1 MEIRPRRGHEREQSM
16 PKYSVRK
23 PFTVLVSVILVIV
36 LGFVSLSGMQTDLLP
51 EMNLP
56 YLLVVTTYPGASPE
70 QVEADVTKP
79 LEDSLSTLNGVKNVT
94 SQSSENYSVVILEYQ
109 EDTNMDS
116 ALVKASTAVNQI
128 EGSLPELAATPM
140 LIEMSPDMMASQYVA
155 VDCQDMDVYEL
166 SALVE
171 NTVLPRLERLD
182 GVASV
187 STIGLVERT
196 VEVRLDEGKIDAL
209 NDRLLSLV
217 SDRLAK
223 ARGQLDVGEA
233 QIRDGLRALDQAEQQ
248 LKDGTQQLADQKAGL
263 TSQLRSAI
271 DRLNREIPQLER
283 EITDLRSQLERAQRQ
298 LEALHLSETVEISLP
313 LDDELL
319 RSAREILSRYDPQYR
334 ASAMPQTL
342 KEAERDAAKT
352 AAMLASIGRAEEAI
366 DQAAGELTGGR
377 SVSAALAETEGQI
390 LSLTLAIQGKDQ
402 ELVTLNQQLET
413 AAPEEQEAIRARIQ
427 TLETERAELLTQ
439 RNALDTQRKRLS
451 AWQEELA
458 TLSAAKAAL
467 NNAALLVKARE
478 DAEGSLNDGTAELR
492 ASLEASIAQLNEQI
506 DRAERMLASLR
517 AQLAELQSVLRQ
529 LEEDP
534 LDQGLAD
541 MAVQLLLSGSEAQL
555 GLGQLRIEIGRT
567 QLQAGETQ
575 LAAARQEYEAAR
587 EEALKSA
594 NLDQLLNLTT
604 LSQLL
609 MAQNFSMPAG
619 YIESGSDRYL
629 LKVGDAFGS
638 IDELRDM
645 LLCSVDGIGDVR
657 MGDIATVELTDNADD
672 SYAKVG
678 GNRAVLLAVYKSS
691 TASTSAVTRASS
703 AAMEELEGEIDGLH
717 LTAIMDQGDYIQLI
731 VDSVM
736 SNLIWGA
743 ILAILVL
750 AVFLKD
756 IRPTAVVAISMP
768 LSVLFAI
775 VLMYFSGITLNI
787 LSLSGLALG
796 IGMLVDNSVVVIE
809 NIYRLRNRGVPAPR
823 AAVQGAKQ
831 VAGPILSS
839 TLTTVCVFLPMLFAS
854 GMVRTLLA
862 DMAWTIT
869 FSLMASLVVALTV
882 VPCSGATLLRR
893 QKEIRQPL
901 FDLFLARYEIL
912 LRRCLRHKAWAL
924 IVAVALLG
932 LSVWRIVTMG
942 VVLFPEM
949 NSNQLSVNV
958 TVSDDTP
965 KADAFAAADAVMEA
979 ITAVDGVES
988 VGAMSGGAGSMM
1000 TMVGGTAAE
1009 TDNTSFT
1016 FYVLLTDKGAQRV
1029 PEIQTEIQ
1037 DATAALPCEVQV
1049 MGSGMMDI
1057 DTLYGSG
1064 VKVVLYGSDLEA
1076 LRQAGQ
1082 QVSELMAGI
1091 PGIENIS
1098 DGQEGGDP
1106 SQRIVVDKDAAMRLG
1121 LTVAQVYQQI
1131 AASLTTEA
1139 TATTLQVSGSSY
1151 PVILV
1156 DGSGV
1161 PELENLLDMAFETS
1175 TMDETGG
1182 TVKETH
1188 LLREFASLQES
1199 ESYLTIARE
1208 NGSRYLT
1215 VSSETAD
1222 GYNTT
1227 LLSRELE
1234 PKLAALD
1241 LPAGCTAEL
1250 SGESSSVQDMVVQ
1263 MSKMMA
1269 LALLLVYFVMVA
1281 QFQSLLSPFIV
1292 LFTIPL
1298 AFTGGML
1305 GLMLLGEQLSLVSLM
1320 GFLIL
1325 MGVVVNNGIVFV
1337 DYANQLRIGGL
1348 GRTDAL
1354 VATGKTRMRPILM
1367 TTLTTVLAMTT
1378 MLFGTDMASSMGRG
1392 MAIVIIGGLSYATLM
1407 TLFIVPVMYDLFY
1420 RRPPVNI
1427 DVGDDSL
1434 DDLPD
1439 DAAEFAAEFAAR
1451 GTASQPEDDAPRRGP
1466 FRRKGQGKEARK

>member
-1 MEIRPRRGHEREQSM
+1 M

-23 PFTVLVSVILVIV
+23 PFTILVSVILVIV

-94 SQSSENYSVVILEYQ
+94 SQSSENYSLVILEYQ
-109 EDTNMDS
+109 DDTNMDS

-140 LIEMSPDMMASQYVA
+140 LIEMSPDMMATQYVA
-155 VDCQDMDVYEL
+155 VDSQGMDVYEL

-171 NTVLPRLERLD
+171 DTILPRLERLD

-196 VEVRLDEGKIDAL
+196 VEVTLDEEKIDAL
-209 NDRLLSLV
+209 NDRLLALV
-217 SDRLAK
+217 SDRLAE
-223 ARGQLDVGEA
+223 ARGQLDAGEA
-233 QIRDGLRALDQAEQQ
+233 QIRDGLRALDEAE
-248 LKDGTQQLADQKAGL
+248 KQLADGQTQLDTQKENL
-263 TSQLRSAI
+263 TEQLRSAI
-271 DRLNREIPQLER
+271 DRLNAEIPVLER
-283 EITDLRSQLERAQRQ
+283 EVADLRAQLARAEEQ
-298 LEALHLSETVEISLP
+298 LANLKPSEVGSVSLP
-313 LDDELL
+313 LDDALL
-319 RSAREILSRYDPQYR
+319 RSTREILSRYDPQYR
-334 ASAMPQTL
+334 SSAMPRDL
-342 KEAERDAAKT
+342 KEAESDT
-352 AAMLASIGRAEEAI
+352 ARQEAMLASIGRAEEAI
-366 DQAAGELTGGR
+366 RKAAETDAQGKTLE
-377 SVSAALAETEGQI
+377 AALAEVTARAAVLDGQI
-390 LSLTLAIQGKDQ
+390 RAKEAEIADL
-402 ELVTLNQQLET
+402 EQQLAQ
-413 AAPEEQEAIRARIQ
+413 AAPEEQEAIRAEITAAKAELSALQ
-427 TLETERAELLTQ
+427 TERDDL
-439 RNALDTQRKRLS
+439 RKRQDRLS
-451 AWQEELA
+451 AWTEDLA
-458 TLSAAKAAL
+458 TLSAARGAL
-467 NNAALLVKARE
+467 NNAALLVKTRE
-478 DAEGSLNDGTAELR
+478 DTEKALNDATKDLR
-492 ASLEASIAQLNEQI
+492 AQLNETIEALNAQI
-506 DRAERMLASLR
+506 EKGERMLTSLR
-517 AQLAELQSVLRQ
+517 TQLAELQTVLRQ

-534 LDQGLAD
+534 VDRGLAD
-541 MAVQLLLSGSEAQL
+541 TAVQLLLSGTEAQI
-555 GLGQLRIEIGRT
+555 GLGQLRIENGRT

-575 LAAARQEYEAAR
+575 LAAARQEYESAR

-594 NLDQLLNLTT
+594 NLDQLLNITT
-604 LSQLL
+604 LSQML

-619 YIESGSDRYL
+619 YIQSGSERYL
-629 LKVGDAFGS
+629 LKVGDAFDS

-657 MGDIATVELTDNADD
+657 IGDIATVELTDNADD

-678 GNRAVLLAVYKSS
+678 ENRAVLLAIYKSS
-691 TASTSAVTRASS
+691 TASTSSVSKASA
-703 AAMEELEGEIDGLH
+703 AAMEELQEEYSGLH
-717 LTAIMDQGDYIQLI
+717 LTAIMDQGDYIQII

-743 ILAILVL
+743 VLAILVL
-750 AVFLKD
+750 AIFLKD
-756 IRPTAVVAISMP
+756 VRPTAVVAISMP

-823 AAVQGAKQ
+823 AAVQGARQ
-831 VAGPILSS
+831 VAAPILSS

-882 VPCSGATLLRR
+882 VPCAGATVLRR
-893 QKEIRQPL
+893 QKKIRHPL
-901 FDLFLARYEIL
+901 FDRFLNGYERL
-912 LRRCLRHKAWAL
+912 LRKCLRHKAWAL
-924 IVAVALLG
+924 LVAVALLG
-932 LSVWRIVTMG
+932 LSVWRVVTMG

-949 NSNQLSVNV
+949 DSNQLSINV
-958 TVSDDTP
+958 TVPEDTE
-965 KADAFAAADAVMEA
+965 KADAFAAADAVMDA
-979 ITAVDGVES
+979 VTAVDGVES

-1000 TMVGGTAAE
+1000 TMMGGTAAE

-1016 FYVLLTDKGAQRV
+1016 FYVLLTEDGARRVRTIQR
-1029 PEIQTEIQ
+1029 EIQ
-1037 DATAALPCEVQV
+1037 DATADLPCEVEVQ
-1049 MGSGMMDI
+1049 GSNMMDVSA
-1057 DTLYGSG
+1057 LYGSG
-1064 VKVVLYGSDLEA
+1064 AEVVLYGSDLDA
-1076 LRQAGQ
+1076 LREAGKR
-1082 QVSELMAGI
+1082 VVELMESI
-1091 PGIENIS
+1091 PGIENVS
-1098 DGQEGGDP
+1098 DGQEGGDAAK
-1106 SQRIVVDKDAAMRLG
+1106 RIVVDKDAAMRLG

-1131 AASLTTEA
+1131 AASLTTET
-1139 TATTLQVSGSSY
+1139 TATTLQAGGGSYSV
-1151 PVILV
+1151 VIR
-1156 DGSGV
+1156 DESGV
-1161 PELENLLDMAFETS
+1161 PELGDILDMEFETT
-1175 TMDETGG
+1175 TMDESGG
-1182 TVKETH
+1182 SVTETH
-1188 LLREFASLQES
+1188 LLRDFATLQES

-1215 VSSETAD
+1215 VSSETAE

-1227 LLSRELE
+1227 LLTRELQ
-1234 PKLAALD
+1234 PKLEALD
-1241 LPAGCTAEL
+1241 LPAGCTAEIA
-1250 SGESSSVQDMVVQ
+1250 GESSSVRDMVVQ

-1269 LALLLVYFVMVA
+1269 LALLFVYFVMVA

-1305 GLMLLGEQLSLVSLM
+1305 GLMLVGEQLSLISLM

-1337 DYANQLRIGGL
+1337 DYANQLRVGGL
-1348 GRTDAL
+1348 DRTDAL
-1354 VATGKTRMRPILM
+1354 VATGRTRMRPILM

-1378 MLFGTDMASSMGRG
+1378 MVFGTDMASSMGRG

-1420 RRPPVNI
+1420 RKPPVNI

-1451 GTASQPEDDAPRRGP
+1451 GGDRGPQAQEAPRRG
-1466 FRRKGQGKEARK
+1466 FLRRKDRKETEK

>member
-1 MEIRPRRGHEREQSM
+1 M

-23 PFTVLVSVILVIV
+23 PFTILVSVILVIV

-94 SQSSENYSVVILEYQ
+94 SQSSENYSLVILEYQ
-109 EDTNMDS
+109 DDTNMDS

-140 LIEMSPDMMASQYVA
+140 LIEMSPDMMATQYVA
-155 VDCQDMDVYEL
+155 VDSQGMDVYEL

-171 NTVLPRLERLD
+171 DTILPRLERLD

-196 VEVRLDEGKIDAL
+196 VEVTLDEGKIDAL
-209 NDRLLSLV
+209 NDRLLALV
-217 SDRLAK
+217 SDRLAE
-223 ARGQLDVGEA
+223 ARGQLDAGEA
-233 QIRDGLRALDQAEQQ
+233 QIKDGLRALDEAE
-248 LKDGTQQLADQKAGL
+248 KQLADGQTQLDTQKENL
-263 TSQLRSAI
+263 TQQLRSAI
-271 DRLNREIPQLER
+271 DRLNAEIPALER
-283 EITDLRSQLERAQRQ
+283 EVADLKAQLTRAEEQ
-298 LEALHLSETVEISLP
+298 LANLKPSEVGSVSLP
-313 LDDELL
+313 LDDALL
-319 RSAREILSRYDPQYR
+319 RSTREILSRYDPQYR
-334 ASAMPQTL
+334 SSAMPQNL
-342 KEAERDAAKT
+342 KEAEGDTAKRE
-352 AAMLASIGRAEEAI
+352 AMLASIGRAEEAI
-366 DQAAGELTGGR
+366 RKAAETDAEGKTLE
-377 SVSAALAETEGQI
+377 AALAEVTARVTALDGQI
-390 LSLTLAIQGKDQ
+390 RAKEAEIAVLEQRLAD
-402 ELVTLNQQLET
+402 
-413 AAPEEQEAIRARIQ
+413 AAPEERETLRAEITAAKAELAALQ
-427 TLETERAELLTQ
+427 TERDGL
-439 RNALDTQRKRLS
+439 RKRQDRLS
-451 AWQEELA
+451 AWAEDLA
-458 TLSAAKAAL
+458 TLSAARGAL
-467 NNAALLVKARE
+467 NNAALLVKTRE
-478 DAEGSLNDGTAELR
+478 DTEKVLNDATKDLRQSLNET
-492 ASLEASIAQLNEQI
+492 IAQLNAQI
-506 DRAERMLASLR
+506 EKGEKMLSALR
-517 AQLAELQSVLRQ
+517 SQLAELQTVLRQ
-529 LEEDP
+529 LEENPVDR
-534 LDQGLAD
+534 GLAD
-541 MAVQLLLSGSEAQL
+541 TAVQLLLSGTEAQM
-555 GLGQLRIEIGRT
+555 GLGQLRVEMGRT

-575 LAAARQEYEAAR
+575 LAAARQEYESAR

-594 NLDQLLNLTT
+594 NLDQLLNITT
-604 LSQLL
+604 LSQML

-619 YIESGSDRYL
+619 YIQSGSERYL

-638 IDELRDM
+638 VDELRDM

-657 MGDIATVELTDNADD
+657 VGDIATVELTDNADD

-678 GNRAVLLAVYKSS
+678 ENRAVLLAIYKSS
-691 TASTSAVTRASS
+691 TASTSSVSKASA
-703 AAMEELEGEIDGLH
+703 AAMEELQGEIDGLH
-717 LTAIMDQGDYIQLI
+717 LTAIMDQGDYIQII

-743 ILAILVL
+743 VLAILVL
-750 AVFLKD
+750 AIFLKD
-756 IRPTAVVAISMP
+756 VRPTAVVAISMP

-823 AAVQGAKQ
+823 AAVQGARQ
-831 VAGPILSS
+831 VAAPILSS

-869 FSLMASLVVALTV
+869 FSLMASLVV
-882 VPCSGATLLRR
+882 
-893 QKEIRQPL
+893 IRHPL
-901 FDLFLARYEIL
+901 FDRFLSGYERL
-912 LRRCLRHKAWAL
+912 LRKCLKRKAWAL
-924 IVAVALLG
+924 LVAVALLG
-932 LSVWRIVTMG
+932 LSVWRVVTMG

-949 NSNQLSVNV
+949 DSNQLSINV
-958 TVSDDTP
+958 TVSEDTE
-965 KADAFAAADAVMEA
+965 KADAFTAADAVMDA
-979 ITAVDGVES
+979 VTAVDGVES

-1000 TMVGGTAAE
+1000 TMMGGTAAE

-1016 FYVLLTDKGAQRV
+1016 FYVLLTEDGARRVRTIQR
-1029 PEIQTEIQ
+1029 EIQ
-1037 DATAALPCEVQV
+1037 DATADLPCEVEVQ
-1049 MGSGMMDI
+1049 GSNMMDVSA
-1057 DTLYGSG
+1057 LYGSG
-1064 VKVVLYGSDLEA
+1064 AEVVLYGSDLDA
-1076 LRQAGQ
+1076 LREAGKR
-1082 QVSELMAGI
+1082 VVELMESI
-1091 PGIENIS
+1091 PGIENVS
-1098 DGQEGGDP
+1098 DGQEGGDAAK
-1106 SQRIVVDKDAAMRLG
+1106 RIVVDKDAAMRLG

-1131 AASLTTEA
+1131 AASLTTET
-1139 TATTLQVSGSSY
+1139 TATTLQAGGGSYSV
-1151 PVILV
+1151 VIR
-1156 DGSGV
+1156 DESGV
-1161 PELENLLDMAFETS
+1161 PELGDILDMEFETT
-1175 TMDETGG
+1175 TMDESGG
-1182 TVKETH
+1182 SVTETH
-1188 LLREFASLQES
+1188 LLRDFATLQES

-1215 VSSETAD
+1215 VSSETAE

-1227 LLSRELE
+1227 LLTRELQ
-1234 PKLAALD
+1234 PKLEALD
-1241 LPAGCTAEL
+1241 LPAGCTAEIA
-1250 SGESSSVQDMVVQ
+1250 GESSSVRDMVVQ

-1269 LALLLVYFVMVA
+1269 LALLFVYFVMVA

-1305 GLMLLGEQLSLVSLM
+1305 GLMLAGEQLSLISLM

-1337 DYANQLRIGGL
+1337 DYANQLRVGGL
-1348 GRTDAL
+1348 DRTDAL
-1354 VATGKTRMRPILM
+1354 VATGRTRMRPILM

-1378 MLFGTDMASSMGRG
+1378 MVFGTDMASSMGRG

-1420 RRPPVNI
+1420 RKPPVNI

-1451 GTASQPEDDAPRRGP
+1451 GGDRGPQAQEAPRRG
-1466 FRRKGQGKEARK
+1466 FLRRKDRKETEK

>member
-1 MEIRPRRGHEREQSM
+1 M

-23 PFTVLVSVILVIV
+23 PFTILVSVLLVIV

-94 SQSSENYSVVILEYQ
+94 SQSSENYSLVILEYQ
-109 EDTNMDS
+109 DGTNMDS

-140 LIEMSPDMMASQYVA
+140 LIEMSPDMMATQYVA
-155 VDCQDMDVYEL
+155 VDCQDRDIYAL
-166 SALVE
+166 SSLVKD
-171 NTVLPRLERLD
+171 TVLPRLERLD

-187 STIGLVERT
+187 STIGLVEQT
-196 VEVRLDEGKIDAL
+196 VQVTLDEEKIDAL
-209 NDRLLSLV
+209 NDKLLGLV
-217 SDRLAK
+217 SDRLAE
-223 ARGQLDVGEA
+223 ARQQLDEGET
-233 QIRDGLRALDQAEQQ
+233 QIRDGLRALDEAERQLSEGQAQ
-248 LKDGTQQLADQKAGL
+248 LDLQKENL
-263 TSQLRSAI
+263 TRELRSAI
-271 DRLNREIPQLER
+271 DRLNAEIPVLER
-283 EITDLRSQLERAQRQ
+283 EVAGLKTQVRQMERQ
-298 LEALHLSETVEISLP
+298 LEELELGAVGEISLP
-313 LDDELL
+313 LDETLL
-319 RSAREILSRYDPQYR
+319 RSAREILSRYDPEYR
-334 ASAMPQTL
+334 SSAMPQSL
-342 KEAERDAAKT
+342 KEAESDPGKQ
-352 AAMLASIGRAEEAI
+352 AAMISSIDRAEEAI
-366 DQAAGELTGGR
+366 RKAAEADAEGKRIET
-377 SVSAALAETEGQI
+377 ALAETEARI
-390 LSLTLAIQGKDQ
+390 LSLTLEIQGKDR
-402 ELVTLNQQLET
+402 ELEALEKERAD
-413 AAPEEQEAIRARIQ
+413 AAPEEQAAIRAKME
-427 TLETERAELLTQ
+427 TLQAERDALKAEQETLK
-439 RNALDTQRKRLS
+439 KRRDRLA
-451 AWQEELA
+451 AWQGELA
-458 TLSAAKAAL
+458 SLSAARAAL
-467 NNAALLVKARE
+467 NNAALLAKVRQDTENSANR
-478 DAEGSLNDGTAELR
+478 GTAELR
-492 ASLEASIAQLNEQI
+492 ASLNEGIARLNAQI
-506 DRAERMLASLR
+506 QRGERMLASLR
-517 AQLAELQSVLRQ
+517 SQLTELQTVLRQ
-529 LEEDP
+529 LEENPVDSS
-534 LDQGLAD
+534 LAD
-541 MAVQLLLSGSEAQL
+541 MGVQLLLSGSEAQI
-555 GLGQLRIEIGRT
+555 GLGQLRVENGRA
-567 QLQAGETQ
+567 QLQAGEAQ
-575 LAAARQEYEAAR
+575 LAAARQEYESAR

-594 NLDQLLNLTT
+594 NLDQLLNLNT

-619 YIESGSDRYL
+619 YIESGSERYL

-645 LLCSVDGIGDVR
+645 LLCDVDGIGDVR
-657 MGDIATVELTDNADD
+657 VGDIASVELTDNADD

-678 GNRAVLLAVYKSS
+678 ENRAVLLAIYKSS
-691 TASTSAVTRASS
+691 TASTSRVSRASA
-703 AAMEELEGEIDGLH
+703 AAMEELAEENPGLH

-743 ILAILVL
+743 LLAILVL

-756 IRPTAVVAISMP
+756 VRPTAVVAVSMP

-775 VLMYFSGITLNI
+775 VLMYFFGITLNI

-823 AAVQGAKQ
+823 AAVQGARQ
-831 VAGPILSS
+831 VAAPILSS
-839 TLTTVCVFLPMLFAS
+839 TLTTVCVFLPMVFAS

-882 VPCSGATLLRR
+882 VPCAGATVLRR
-893 QKEIRQPL
+893 QKEIRHPL
-901 FDLFLARYEIL
+901 VDRFLNGYEKL

-924 IVAVALLG
+924 ILAVALLG

-942 VVLFPEM
+942 VVLFPDM
-949 NSNQLSVNV
+949 DSNQLSINV
-958 TVSDDTP
+958 TVPEDTE
-965 KADAFAAADAVMEA
+965 KADAFAAADAVMDA
-979 ITAVDGVES
+979 VTAVDGVES
-988 VGAMSGGAGSMM
+988 VGAMSGGADSMM
-1000 TMVGGTAAE
+1000 TMMGGTAAE
-1009 TDNTSFT
+1009 TDNTRFT
-1016 FYVLLTDKGAQRV
+1016 FYVLLTDEGARRV
-1029 PEIQTEIQ
+1029 RAIQEEIQAE
-1037 DATAALPCEVQV
+1037 TADLPCQVEVL
-1049 MGSGMMDI
+1049 GANMMDVSA
-1057 DTLYGSG
+1057 LYGSG
-1064 VKVVLYGSDLEA
+1064 AEVVLYGNDLDA
-1076 LRQAGQ
+1076 LREAGK
-1082 QVSELMAGI
+1082 QVMDLMESI
-1091 PGIENIS
+1091 PGIENVS
-1098 DGQEGGDP
+1098 DGQESGD
-1106 SQRIVVDKDAAMRLG
+1106 SSMRIVVEKDAAMRLG

-1131 AASLTTEA
+1131 AASLTTET
-1139 TATTLQVSGSSY
+1139 TATTLQAAGGSFSV
-1151 PVILV
+1151 VIR
-1156 DGSGV
+1156 DESGV
-1161 PELENLLDMAFETS
+1161 PELENILDMEFET
-1175 TMDETGG
+1175 TRTDESGG
-1182 TVKETH
+1182 SVTETH
-1188 LLREFASLQES
+1188 LLRDFATLQES

-1215 VSSETAD
+1215 IRSETAE

-1227 LLSRELE
+1227 LISRGLQPRLE
-1234 PKLAALD
+1234 ALD
-1241 LPAGCTAEL
+1241 LPAGCTAEIA
-1250 SGESSSVQDMVVQ
+1250 GESSSVRDMVVQ

-1305 GLMLLGEQLSLVSLM
+1305 GLMLAGEQLSLISLM

-1354 VATGKTRMRPILM
+1354 VATGRTRMRPILM

-1378 MLFGTDMASSMGRG
+1378 MVFGTDMASSMGRG

-1420 RRPPVNI
+1420 RKPPVNI

-1451 GTASQPEDDAPRRGP
+1451 GREEETGETPRRSL
-1466 FRRKGQGKEARK
+1466 FRRRKDREEAKK

>member
-1 MEIRPRRGHEREQSM
+1 M

-23 PFTVLVSVILVIV
+23 PFTILVSVLLVIV

-94 SQSSENYSVVILEYQ
+94 SQSSENYSLVILEYQ
-109 EDTNMDS
+109 DGTNMDS

-140 LIEMSPDMMASQYVA
+140 LIEMSPDMMATQYVA
-155 VDCQDMDVYEL
+155 VDCQDRDIYEL
-166 SALVE
+166 SSLVE
-171 NTVLPRLERLD
+171 GTVLPRLERLD

-196 VEVRLDEGKIDAL
+196 VQVTLDEEKIDAL
-209 NDRLLSLV
+209 NDKLLGLV
-217 SDRLAK
+217 SDRLAE
-223 ARGQLDVGEA
+223 ARQQLDEGET
-233 QIRDGLRALDQAEQQ
+233 QIRDGLRALDEAERQLSEGQAQ
-248 LKDGTQQLADQKAGL
+248 LDLQKENL
-263 TSQLRSAI
+263 TRELRSAI
-271 DRLNREIPQLER
+271 DRLNAEIPVLER
-283 EITDLRSQLERAQRQ
+283 EVAGLKTQVRQMERQ
-298 LEALHLSETVEISLP
+298 LEELELGAVGEISLP
-313 LDDELL
+313 LDETLL
-319 RSAREILSRYDPQYR
+319 RSAREILSRYDPEYR
-334 ASAMPQTL
+334 SSAMPQSL
-342 KEAERDAAKT
+342 KEAESDPGKQ
-352 AAMLASIGRAEEAI
+352 AAMISSIDRAEEAI
-366 DQAAGELTGGR
+366 RKAAEADAEGKRMET
-377 SVSAALAETEGQI
+377 ALAETEARI
-390 LSLTLAIQGKDQ
+390 LSLTLEIQGKDR
-402 ELVTLNQQLET
+402 ELEALEKERAD
-413 AAPEEQEAIRARIQ
+413 AAPEEQAAIRAKME
-427 TLETERAELLTQ
+427 TLQAERDALKAEQETLK
-439 RNALDTQRKRLS
+439 KRRDRLA
-451 AWQEELA
+451 AWQGELA
-458 TLSAAKAAL
+458 TLSAARAAL
-467 NNAALLVKARE
+467 NNAALLAKVRQDTENSANR
-478 DAEGSLNDGTAELR
+478 GTAELR
-492 ASLEASIAQLNEQI
+492 ASLNEGIARLNAQI
-506 DRAERMLASLR
+506 QRGERMLASLR
-517 AQLAELQSVLRQ
+517 SQLTELQTVLRQ
-529 LEEDP
+529 LEENPVDSS
-534 LDQGLAD
+534 LAD
-541 MAVQLLLSGSEAQL
+541 MGVQLLLSGSEAQI
-555 GLGQLRIEIGRT
+555 GLGQLRVENGRA
-567 QLQAGETQ
+567 QLQAGEAQ
-575 LAAARQEYEAAR
+575 LAAARQEYESAR

-594 NLDQLLNLTT
+594 NLDQLLNLNT

-619 YIESGSDRYL
+619 YIESGSERYL

-645 LLCSVDGIGDVR
+645 LLCDVDGIGDVR
-657 MGDIATVELTDNADD
+657 VGDIASVELTDNADD

-678 GNRAVLLAVYKSS
+678 ENRAVLLAIYKSS
-691 TASTSAVTRASS
+691 TASTSQVSKASA
-703 AAMEELEGEIDGLH
+703 AAMEELAEENPGLH

-743 ILAILVL
+743 LLAILVL

-756 IRPTAVVAISMP
+756 VRPTAVVAVSMP

-823 AAVQGAKQ
+823 AAVQGARQ
-831 VAGPILSS
+831 VAAPILSS
-839 TLTTVCVFLPMLFAS
+839 TLTTVCVFLPMVFAS

-882 VPCSGATLLRR
+882 VPCAGATVLRR
-893 QKEIRQPL
+893 QKEIRHPL
-901 FDLFLARYEIL
+901 VDRFLNGYEKL

-924 IVAVALLG
+924 ILAVALLG

-942 VVLFPEM
+942 VVLFPDM
-949 NSNQLSVNV
+949 DSNQLSINV
-958 TVSDDTP
+958 TVPEDTE
-965 KADAFAAADAVMEA
+965 KADAFAAADAVMDA
-979 ITAVDGVES
+979 VTAVDGVES

-1000 TMVGGTAAE
+1000 TMMGGSAAE

-1016 FYVLLTDKGAQRV
+1016 FYVLLTEDGARRV
-1029 PEIQTEIQ
+1029 RAIQQEIR
-1037 DATAALPCEVQV
+1037 DDTADLPCQVEVL
-1049 MGSGMMDI
+1049 GANMMDVSA
-1057 DTLYGSG
+1057 LYGSG
-1064 VKVVLYGSDLEA
+1064 AEVVLYGNDLDA
-1076 LRQAGQ
+1076 LREAGK
-1082 QVSELMAGI
+1082 QVMELMESI
-1091 PGIENIS
+1091 PGIENVS
-1098 DGQEGGDP
+1098 DGQEGGD
-1106 SQRIVVDKDAAMRLG
+1106 SSMRIVVEKDAAMRLG

-1131 AASLTTEA
+1131 AASLTTET
-1139 TATTLQVSGSSY
+1139 TATTLQVAGGSCSVVIRDESGE
-1151 PVILV
+1151 
-1156 DGSGV
+1156 
-1161 PELENLLDMAFETS
+1161 PELGDILDMEFETTS
-1175 TMDETGG
+1175 MDETGNSV
-1182 TVKETH
+1182 TETH

-1215 VSSETAD
+1215 VSSETAE

-1227 LLSRELE
+1227 LISRELQ
-1234 PKLAALD
+1234 PKLEALD

-1250 SGESSSVQDMVVQ
+1250 TGESSSVRDMVVQ

-1305 GLMLLGEQLSLVSLM
+1305 GLMLAGEQLSLISLM

-1354 VATGKTRMRPILM
+1354 VATGRTRMRPILM

-1378 MLFGTDMASSMGRG
+1378 MVFGTDMASSMGRG

-1420 RRPPVNI
+1420 RKPPVNI
-1427 DVGDDSL
+1427 DVGDDRL

-1451 GTASQPEDDAPRRGP
+1451 GREEETGEMPRRSL
-1466 FRRKGQGKEARK
+1466 FRRRKDREEAKK

>member
-1 MEIRPRRGHEREQSM
+1 M

-23 PFTVLVSVILVIV
+23 PFTILVSVLLVIV

-94 SQSSENYSVVILEYQ
+94 SQSSENYSLVILEYQ
-109 EDTNMDS
+109 DGTNMDS

-140 LIEMSPDMMASQYVA
+140 LIEMSPDMMATQYVA
-155 VDCQDMDVYEL
+155 VDCQDRDIYEL
-166 SALVE
+166 SSLVE
-171 NTVLPRLERLD
+171 GTVLPRLERLD

-196 VEVRLDEGKIDAL
+196 VQVTLDEEKIDAL
-209 NDRLLSLV
+209 NDKLLGLV
-217 SDRLAK
+217 SDRLAE
-223 ARGQLDVGEA
+223 ARQQLDEGET
-233 QIRDGLRALDQAEQQ
+233 QIRDGLRALDEAERQLSEGQAQ
-248 LKDGTQQLADQKAGL
+248 LDLQKENL
-263 TSQLRSAI
+263 TRELRSAI
-271 DRLNREIPQLER
+271 DRLNAEIPVLER
-283 EITDLRSQLERAQRQ
+283 EVAGLKTQVRQMERQ
-298 LEALHLSETVEISLP
+298 LEELELGAVGEISLP
-313 LDDELL
+313 LDETLL
-319 RSAREILSRYDPQYR
+319 RSAREILSRYDPEYR
-334 ASAMPQTL
+334 SSAMPQSL
-342 KEAERDAAKT
+342 KEAESDPGKQ
-352 AAMLASIGRAEEAI
+352 AAMISSIDRAEEAI
-366 DQAAGELTGGR
+366 RKAAEADAEGKRMET
-377 SVSAALAETEGQI
+377 ALAETEARI
-390 LSLTLAIQGKDQ
+390 LSLTLEIQGKDR
-402 ELVTLNQQLET
+402 ELEALEKERAD
-413 AAPEEQEAIRARIQ
+413 AAPEEQAAIRAKME
-427 TLETERAELLTQ
+427 TLQAERDALKAEQETLK
-439 RNALDTQRKRLS
+439 KRRDRLA
-451 AWQEELA
+451 AWQGELA
-458 TLSAAKAAL
+458 TLSAARAAL
-467 NNAALLVKARE
+467 NNATLLAKVRQDTENSANR
-478 DAEGSLNDGTAELR
+478 GTAELR
-492 ASLEASIAQLNEQI
+492 ASLNEGIARLNAQI
-506 DRAERMLASLR
+506 QRGERMLASLR
-517 AQLAELQSVLRQ
+517 SQLTELQTVLRQ
-529 LEEDP
+529 LEENPVDSS
-534 LDQGLAD
+534 LAD
-541 MAVQLLLSGSEAQL
+541 MGVQLLLSGSEAQI
-555 GLGQLRIEIGRT
+555 GLGQLRIENGRA
-567 QLQAGETQ
+567 QLQAGEAQ
-575 LAAARQEYEAAR
+575 LAAARQEYESAR

-594 NLDQLLNLTT
+594 NLDQLLNLNT

-619 YIESGSDRYL
+619 YIESGSERYL

-645 LLCSVDGIGDVR
+645 LLCDVDGIGDVR
-657 MGDIATVELTDNADD
+657 VGDIASVELTDNADD

-678 GNRAVLLAVYKSS
+678 ENRAVLLAIYKSS
-691 TASTSAVTRASS
+691 AASTSQVSKASA
-703 AAMEELEGEIDGLH
+703 AAMEELAEENPGLH

-743 ILAILVL
+743 LLAILVL

-756 IRPTAVVAISMP
+756 VRPTAVVAVSMP

-823 AAVQGAKQ
+823 AAVQGARQ
-831 VAGPILSS
+831 VAAPILSS
-839 TLTTVCVFLPMLFAS
+839 TLTTVCVFLPMVFAS

-882 VPCSGATLLRR
+882 VPCAGATVLRR
-893 QKEIRQPL
+893 QKEIRHPL
-901 FDLFLARYEIL
+901 VDRFLNGYEKL

-924 IVAVALLG
+924 ILAVALLG

-942 VVLFPEM
+942 VVLFPDM
-949 NSNQLSVNV
+949 DSNQLSINV
-958 TVSDDTP
+958 TVPEDTE
-965 KADAFAAADAVMEA
+965 KADAFAAADAVMDA
-979 ITAVDGVES
+979 VTAVDGVES

-1000 TMVGGTAAE
+1000 TMMGGSAAE

-1016 FYVLLTDKGAQRV
+1016 FYVLLTEDGARRV
-1029 PEIQTEIQ
+1029 RAIQQEIR
-1037 DATAALPCEVQV
+1037 DATADLPCQVEVL
-1049 MGSGMMDI
+1049 GANMMDVSA
-1057 DTLYGSG
+1057 LYGSG
-1064 VKVVLYGSDLEA
+1064 AEVVLYGNDLDA
-1076 LRQAGQ
+1076 LREAGK
-1082 QVSELMAGI
+1082 QVVELMESI
-1091 PGIENIS
+1091 PGIENVS
-1098 DGQEGGDP
+1098 DGQEGGD
-1106 SQRIVVDKDAAMRLG
+1106 SSMRIVVEKDTAMRLG

-1131 AASLTTEA
+1131 AASLTTET
-1139 TATTLQVSGSSY
+1139 TATTLQVAGGSCSV
-1151 PVILV
+1151 VIR
-1156 DGSGV
+1156 DESGV
-1161 PELENLLDMAFETS
+1161 PELGDILDMAFETTS
-1175 TMDETGG
+1175 MDETGNSV
-1182 TVKETH
+1182 TETH
-1188 LLREFASLQES
+1188 LLREFATLQES

-1215 VSSETAD
+1215 VSSETAE

-1227 LLSRELE
+1227 LISRELQ
-1234 PKLAALD
+1234 PKLEALD

-1250 SGESSSVQDMVVQ
+1250 TGESSSVRDMVVQ

-1305 GLMLLGEQLSLVSLM
+1305 GLMLAGEQLSLISLM

-1354 VATGKTRMRPILM
+1354 VATGRTRMRPILM

-1378 MLFGTDMASSMGRG
+1378 MVFGTDMASSMGRG

-1420 RRPPVNI
+1420 RKPPVNI
-1427 DVGDDSL
+1427 DVGDDRL

-1451 GTASQPEDDAPRRGP
+1451 GREEETGEMPRRSL
-1466 FRRKGQGKEARK
+1466 FRRRKDREEAKK

>member
-1 MEIRPRRGHEREQSM
+1 M

-23 PFTVLVSVILVIV
+23 PFTILVSVLLVIV

-94 SQSSENYSVVILEYQ
+94 SQSSENYSLVILEYQ
-109 EDTNMDS
+109 DGTNMDS

-140 LIEMSPDMMASQYVA
+140 LIEMSPDMMATQYVA
-155 VDCQDMDVYEL
+155 VDCQDRDIYEL
-166 SALVE
+166 SSLVE
-171 NTVLPRLERLD
+171 GTVLPRLERLD

-196 VEVRLDEGKIDAL
+196 VQVTLDEEKIDAL
-209 NDRLLSLV
+209 NDKLLGLV
-217 SDRLAK
+217 SDRLAE
-223 ARGQLDVGEA
+223 ARQRLDEGET
-233 QIRDGLRALDQAEQQ
+233 QIRDGLRALDEAERQLSEGQAQ
-248 LKDGTQQLADQKAGL
+248 LDLQKENL
-263 TSQLRSAI
+263 TRELRSAI
-271 DRLNREIPQLER
+271 DRLNAEIPVLER
-283 EITDLRSQLERAQRQ
+283 EVAGLKTQVRQMERQ
-298 LEALHLSETVEISLP
+298 LEELELGAVGEISLP
-313 LDDELL
+313 LDETLL
-319 RSAREILSRYDPQYR
+319 RSAREILSRYDPEYR
-334 ASAMPQTL
+334 SSAMPQSL
-342 KEAERDAAKT
+342 KEAESDPGKQ
-352 AAMLASIGRAEEAI
+352 AAMISSIDRAEEAI
-366 DQAAGELTGGR
+366 RKAAEADAEGKRMET
-377 SVSAALAETEGQI
+377 ALAETEARI
-390 LSLTLAIQGKDQ
+390 LSLTLEIQGKDR
-402 ELVTLNQQLET
+402 ELEALEKERAD
-413 AAPEEQEAIRARIQ
+413 AAPEEQAAIRAKME
-427 TLETERAELLTQ
+427 TLQAERDALKAEQETLK
-439 RNALDTQRKRLS
+439 KRRDRLA
-451 AWQEELA
+451 AWQGELA
-458 TLSAAKAAL
+458 TLSAARAAL
-467 NNAALLVKARE
+467 NNAALLAKVRQDTENSANR
-478 DAEGSLNDGTAELR
+478 GTAELR
-492 ASLEASIAQLNEQI
+492 ASLNEGIARLNAQI
-506 DRAERMLASLR
+506 QRGERMLASLR
-517 AQLAELQSVLRQ
+517 SQLTELQTVLRH
-529 LEEDP
+529 LEENPVDSS
-534 LDQGLAD
+534 LAD
-541 MAVQLLLSGSEAQL
+541 MGVQLLLSGSEAQI
-555 GLGQLRIEIGRT
+555 GLGQLRVENGRA
-567 QLQAGETQ
+567 QLQAGEAQ
-575 LAAARQEYEAAR
+575 LAAARQEYESAR

-594 NLDQLLNLTT
+594 NLDQLLNLNT

-619 YIESGSDRYL
+619 YIESGSERYL

-645 LLCSVDGIGDVR
+645 LLCDVDSIGDVR
-657 MGDIATVELTDNADD
+657 VGDIASVELTDNADD

-678 GNRAVLLAVYKSS
+678 ENRAVLLAIYKSS
-691 TASTSAVTRASS
+691 TASTSQVSKASA
-703 AAMEELEGEIDGLH
+703 AAMEELAEENPGLH

-743 ILAILVL
+743 LLAILVL

-756 IRPTAVVAISMP
+756 VRPTAVVAVSMP

-823 AAVQGAKQ
+823 AAVQGARQ
-831 VAGPILSS
+831 VAAPILSS
-839 TLTTVCVFLPMLFAS
+839 TLTTVCVFLPMVFAS

-882 VPCSGATLLRR
+882 VPCAGATVLRR
-893 QKEIRQPL
+893 QKEIRHPL
-901 FDLFLARYEIL
+901 VDRFLNGYEKL

-924 IVAVALLG
+924 ILAVALLG

-942 VVLFPEM
+942 VVLFPDM
-949 NSNQLSVNV
+949 DSNQLSINV
-958 TVSDDTP
+958 TVPEDTE
-965 KADAFAAADAVMEA
+965 KADAFAAADAVMDA
-979 ITAVDGVES
+979 VTAVDGVES

-1000 TMVGGTAAE
+1000 TMMGGSAAE

-1016 FYVLLTDKGAQRV
+1016 FYVLLTEDGARRV
-1029 PEIQTEIQ
+1029 RAIQQEIR
-1037 DATAALPCEVQV
+1037 DATADLPCQVEVL
-1049 MGSGMMDI
+1049 GANMMDVSA
-1057 DTLYGSG
+1057 LYGSG
-1064 VKVVLYGSDLEA
+1064 AEVVLYGNDLDA
-1076 LRQAGQ
+1076 LREAGK
-1082 QVSELMAGI
+1082 QVMELMESI
-1091 PGIENIS
+1091 PGIENVS
-1098 DGQEGGDP
+1098 DGQEGGD
-1106 SQRIVVDKDAAMRLG
+1106 SSMRIVVEKDAAMRLG

-1131 AASLTTEA
+1131 AASLTTET
-1139 TATTLQVSGSSY
+1139 TATTLQAAGGSCSVVIRDESGE
-1151 PVILV
+1151 
-1156 DGSGV
+1156 
-1161 PELENLLDMAFETS
+1161 PELGDILDMEFETTS
-1175 TMDETGG
+1175 MDETGNSV
-1182 TVKETH
+1182 TETH

-1215 VSSETAD
+1215 VSSETTE

-1227 LLSRELE
+1227 LISRELQ
-1234 PKLAALD
+1234 PKLEALD

-1250 SGESSSVQDMVVQ
+1250 TGESSSVRDMVVQ

-1305 GLMLLGEQLSLVSLM
+1305 GLMLAREQLSLISLM

-1354 VATGKTRMRPILM
+1354 VATGRTRMRPILM

-1378 MLFGTDMASSMGRG
+1378 MVFGTDMASSMGRG

-1420 RRPPVNI
+1420 RKPPVNI
-1427 DVGDDSL
+1427 DVGDDRL

-1451 GTASQPEDDAPRRGP
+1451 GREEETGEMPRRSL
-1466 FRRKGQGKEARK
+1466 FRRRKDREEAKK

>member
-1 MEIRPRRGHEREQSM
+1 M

-23 PFTVLVSVILVIV
+23 PFTILVSVLLVIV

-94 SQSSENYSVVILEYQ
+94 SQSSENYSLVILEYQ
-109 EDTNMDS
+109 DGTNMDS

-140 LIEMSPDMMASQYVA
+140 LIEMSPDMMATQYVA
-155 VDCQDMDVYEL
+155 VDCQDRDIYEL
-166 SALVE
+166 SSLVE
-171 NTVLPRLERLD
+171 GTVLPRLERLD

-196 VEVRLDEGKIDAL
+196 VQVTLDEEKIDAL
-209 NDRLLSLV
+209 NDKLLGLV
-217 SDRLAK
+217 SDRLAE
-223 ARGQLDVGEA
+223 ARQRLDEGET
-233 QIRDGLRALDQAEQQ
+233 QIRDGLRALDEAERQLSEGQAQ
-248 LKDGTQQLADQKAGL
+248 LDLQKENL
-263 TSQLRSAI
+263 TRELRSAI
-271 DRLNREIPQLER
+271 DRLNAEIPVLKR
-283 EITDLRSQLERAQRQ
+283 EVAGLKTQVRQMERQ
-298 LEALHLSETVEISLP
+298 LEELELGAVGEISLP
-313 LDDELL
+313 LDETLL
-319 RSAREILSRYDPQYR
+319 RSAREILSRYDPEYR
-334 ASAMPQTL
+334 SSAMPQSL
-342 KEAERDAAKT
+342 KEAESDPGKQ
-352 AAMLASIGRAEEAI
+352 AAMISSIDRAEEAI
-366 DQAAGELTGGR
+366 RKAAEADAEGKRMET
-377 SVSAALAETEGQI
+377 ALAETEARI
-390 LSLTLAIQGKDQ
+390 LSLTLEIQGKDG
-402 ELVTLNQQLET
+402 ELEALEKERAD
-413 AAPEEQEAIRARIQ
+413 AAPEEQAAIRAKME
-427 TLETERAELLTQ
+427 TLQAERDALKAEQETLK
-439 RNALDTQRKRLS
+439 KRRDRLA
-451 AWQEELA
+451 AWQGELA
-458 TLSAAKAAL
+458 TLSAARAAL
-467 NNAALLVKARE
+467 NNAALLAKVRQDTENSANR
-478 DAEGSLNDGTAELR
+478 GTAELR
-492 ASLEASIAQLNEQI
+492 ASLNEGIARLNAQI
-506 DRAERMLASLR
+506 QRGERMLASLR
-517 AQLAELQSVLRQ
+517 SQLTELQTVLRQ
-529 LEEDP
+529 LEENPVDSS
-534 LDQGLAD
+534 LAD
-541 MAVQLLLSGSEAQL
+541 MGVQLLLSGSEAQI
-555 GLGQLRIEIGRT
+555 GLGQLRVENGRA
-567 QLQAGETQ
+567 QLQAGEAQ
-575 LAAARQEYEAAR
+575 LAAARQEYESAR

-594 NLDQLLNLTT
+594 NLDQLLNLNT

-619 YIESGSDRYL
+619 YIESGSERYL

-645 LLCSVDGIGDVR
+645 LLCDVDGIGDVR
-657 MGDIATVELTDNADD
+657 VGDIASVELTDNADD

-678 GNRAVLLAVYKSS
+678 ENRAVLLAIYKSS
-691 TASTSAVTRASS
+691 TASTSQVSKASA
-703 AAMEELEGEIDGLH
+703 AAMEELAEENPGLH

-743 ILAILVL
+743 LLAILVL

-756 IRPTAVVAISMP
+756 VRPTAVVAVSMP

-823 AAVQGAKQ
+823 AAVQGARQ
-831 VAGPILSS
+831 VAAPILSS
-839 TLTTVCVFLPMLFAS
+839 TLTTVCVFLPMVFAS

-882 VPCSGATLLRR
+882 VPCAGATVLRR
-893 QKEIRQPL
+893 QKEIRHPL
-901 FDLFLARYEIL
+901 VDRFLNGYEKL

-924 IVAVALLG
+924 ILAVALLG

-942 VVLFPEM
+942 VVLFPDM
-949 NSNQLSVNV
+949 DSNQLSINV
-958 TVSDDTP
+958 TVPEDTE
-965 KADAFAAADAVMEA
+965 KADAFAAADAVMDA
-979 ITAVDGVES
+979 VTAVDGVES

-1000 TMVGGTAAE
+1000 TMMGGSAAE

-1016 FYVLLTDKGAQRV
+1016 FYVLLTEDGARRV
-1029 PEIQTEIQ
+1029 RAIQQEIR
-1037 DATAALPCEVQV
+1037 DATADLPCQVEVL
-1049 MGSGMMDI
+1049 GANMMDVSA
-1057 DTLYGSG
+1057 LYGSG
-1064 VKVVLYGSDLEA
+1064 AEVVLYGNDLDA
-1076 LRQAGQ
+1076 LREAGK
-1082 QVSELMAGI
+1082 QVMDLMESI
-1091 PGIENIS
+1091 PGIENVS
-1098 DGQEGGDP
+1098 DGQEGGD
-1106 SQRIVVDKDAAMRLG
+1106 SSMRIVVEKDAAMRLG

-1131 AASLTTEA
+1131 AASLTTET
-1139 TATTLQVSGSSY
+1139 TATTLQVAGGSCSV
-1151 PVILV
+1151 VIR
-1156 DGSGV
+1156 DESGV
-1161 PELENLLDMAFETS
+1161 PELGDILDMEFETTS
-1175 TMDETGG
+1175 MDETGNSV
-1182 TVKETH
+1182 TETH

-1215 VSSETAD
+1215 VSSETAE

-1227 LLSRELE
+1227 LISRELQ
-1234 PKLAALD
+1234 PKLEALD

-1250 SGESSSVQDMVVQ
+1250 TGESSSVRDMVVQ

-1305 GLMLLGEQLSLVSLM
+1305 GLMLAGEQLSLISLM

-1354 VATGKTRMRPILM
+1354 VATGRTRMRPILM

-1378 MLFGTDMASSMGRG
+1378 MVFGTDMASSMGRG

-1420 RRPPVNI
+1420 RKPPVNI
-1427 DVGDDSL
+1427 DVGDDRL

-1451 GTASQPEDDAPRRGP
+1451 GREEETGETPRRSL
-1466 FRRKGQGKEARK
+1466 FRRRKDREEAKK

>member
-1 MEIRPRRGHEREQSM
+1 M

-23 PFTVLVSVILVIV
+23 PFTILVSVLLVIV

-79 LEDSLSTLNGVKNVT
+79 LEDSLSTLNGVKDVT
-94 SQSSENYSVVILEYQ
+94 SQSSENYSLVILEYQ
-109 EDTNMDS
+109 DGTNMDS

-140 LIEMSPDMMASQYVA
+140 LIEMSPDMMATQYVA
-155 VDCQDMDVYEL
+155 VDCQDRDIYEL
-166 SALVE
+166 SSLVE
-171 NTVLPRLERLD
+171 GTVLPRLERLD

-196 VEVRLDEGKIDAL
+196 VQVTLDEEKIDAL
-209 NDRLLSLV
+209 NDKLLGLV
-217 SDRLAK
+217 SDRLAE
-223 ARGQLDVGEA
+223 ARQRLDEGET
-233 QIRDGLRALDQAEQQ
+233 QIRDGLRALDEAERQLSEGQAQ
-248 LKDGTQQLADQKAGL
+248 LDLQKENL
-263 TSQLRSAI
+263 TRELRSAI
-271 DRLNREIPQLER
+271 DRLNAEIPVLER
-283 EITDLRSQLERAQRQ
+283 EVAGLKTQVRQMERQ
-298 LEALHLSETVEISLP
+298 LEELELGAVGEISLP
-313 LDDELL
+313 LDETLL
-319 RSAREILSRYDPQYR
+319 RSAREILSRYDPEYR
-334 ASAMPQTL
+334 SSAMPQSL
-342 KEAERDAAKT
+342 KEAESDPGKQ
-352 AAMLASIGRAEEAI
+352 AAMISSIDRAEEAI
-366 DQAAGELTGGR
+366 RKAAEADAEGKRMET
-377 SVSAALAETEGQI
+377 ALAETEARI
-390 LSLTLAIQGKDQ
+390 LSLTLEIQGKDR
-402 ELVTLNQQLET
+402 ELEALEKERAD
-413 AAPEEQEAIRARIQ
+413 AAPEEQAAIRAKME
-427 TLETERAELLTQ
+427 TLQAERDALKAEQETLK
-439 RNALDTQRKRLS
+439 KRRDRLA
-451 AWQEELA
+451 AWQGELA
-458 TLSAAKAAL
+458 TLSAARAAL
-467 NNAALLVKARE
+467 NNAALLAKVRQDTENSANR
-478 DAEGSLNDGTAELR
+478 GTAELR
-492 ASLEASIAQLNEQI
+492 ASLNEGIARLNAQI
-506 DRAERMLASLR
+506 QRGERMLASLR
-517 AQLAELQSVLRQ
+517 SQLTELQTVLRQ
-529 LEEDP
+529 LEENPVDSS
-534 LDQGLAD
+534 LAD
-541 MAVQLLLSGSEAQL
+541 MGVQLLLSGSEAQI
-555 GLGQLRIEIGRT
+555 GLGQLRVENGRA
-567 QLQAGETQ
+567 QLQAGEAQ
-575 LAAARQEYEAAR
+575 LAAARQEYESAR

-594 NLDQLLNLTT
+594 NLDQLLNLNT

-619 YIESGSDRYL
+619 YIESGSERYL

-645 LLCSVDGIGDVR
+645 LLCDVDGIGDVR
-657 MGDIATVELTDNADD
+657 VGDIASVELTDNADD

-678 GNRAVLLAVYKSS
+678 ENRAVLLAIYKSS
-691 TASTSAVTRASS
+691 TASTSQVSKASA
-703 AAMEELEGEIDGLH
+703 AAMEELAEENPGLH

-743 ILAILVL
+743 LLAILVL

-756 IRPTAVVAISMP
+756 VRPTAVVAVSMP

-775 VLMYFSGITLNI
+775 VLMYFFGITLNI

-823 AAVQGAKQ
+823 AAVQGARQ
-831 VAGPILSS
+831 VAAPILSS
-839 TLTTVCVFLPMLFAS
+839 TLTTVCVFLPMVFAS

-882 VPCSGATLLRR
+882 VPCAGATVLRR
-893 QKEIRQPL
+893 QKEIRHPL
-901 FDLFLARYEIL
+901 VDRFLNGYEKL

-924 IVAVALLG
+924 ILAVALLG

-942 VVLFPEM
+942 VVLFPDM
-949 NSNQLSVNV
+949 DSNQLSINV
-958 TVSDDTP
+958 TVPEDTE
-965 KADAFAAADAVMEA
+965 KADAFAAADAVMDA
-979 ITAVDGVES
+979 VTAVDGVES

-1000 TMVGGTAAE
+1000 TMMGGSAAE

-1016 FYVLLTDKGAQRV
+1016 FYVLLTEDGARRV
-1029 PEIQTEIQ
+1029 RAIQQEIR
-1037 DATAALPCEVQV
+1037 DATADLPCQVEVL
-1049 MGSGMMDI
+1049 GANMMDVSA
-1057 DTLYGSG
+1057 LYGSG
-1064 VKVVLYGSDLEA
+1064 AEVVLYGNDLDA
-1076 LRQAGQ
+1076 LREAGK
-1082 QVSELMAGI
+1082 QVMELMESI
-1091 PGIENIS
+1091 PGIENVS
-1098 DGQEGGDP
+1098 DGQEGGD
-1106 SQRIVVDKDAAMRLG
+1106 SSMRIVVEKDAAMRLG

-1131 AASLTTEA
+1131 AASLTTET
-1139 TATTLQVSGSSY
+1139 TATTLQVAGGSCSVVIRDESGE
-1151 PVILV
+1151 
-1156 DGSGV
+1156 
-1161 PELENLLDMAFETS
+1161 PELGDILDMEFETTS
-1175 TMDETGG
+1175 MDETGNSV
-1182 TVKETH
+1182 TETH

-1215 VSSETAD
+1215 VSSETTE

-1227 LLSRELE
+1227 LISRELQ
-1234 PKLAALD
+1234 PKLEALD

-1250 SGESSSVQDMVVQ
+1250 TGESSSVRDMVVQ

-1305 GLMLLGEQLSLVSLM
+1305 GLMLAGEQLSLISLM

-1354 VATGKTRMRPILM
+1354 VATGRTRMRPILM

-1378 MLFGTDMASSMGRG
+1378 MVFGTDMASSMGRG

-1420 RRPPVNI
+1420 RKPPVNI
-1427 DVGDDSL
+1427 DVGDDRL

-1451 GTASQPEDDAPRRGP
+1451 GREEETGEMPRRSL
-1466 FRRKGQGKEARK
+1466 FRRRTDREEAKK

>member
-1 MEIRPRRGHEREQSM
+1 M

-23 PFTVLVSVILVIV
+23 PFTILVSVLLVIV

-56 YLLVVTTYPGASPE
+56 YLLVVTAYPGASPE

-94 SQSSENYSVVILEYQ
+94 SQSSENYSLVILEYQ
-109 EDTNMDS
+109 DDTNMDS
-116 ALVKASTAVNQI
+116 ALVKTSTAVNQI

-140 LIEMSPDMMASQYVA
+140 LIEMSPDMMATQYVA
-155 VDCQDMDVYEL
+155 VDCQDRDIYAL
-166 SALVE
+166 SSLVKD
-171 NTVLPRLERLD
+171 TVLPRLERLD

-187 STIGLVERT
+187 STIGLVEQT
-196 VEVRLDEGKIDAL
+196 VQVTLDEEKIDAL
-209 NDRLLSLV
+209 NDKLLGFV
-217 SDRLAK
+217 SDRLAG
-223 ARGQLDVGEA
+223 ARQQLDEGEA
-233 QIRDGLRALDQAEQQ
+233 QIRDGLRALDEAERQLSEGQAQ
-248 LKDGTQQLADQKAGL
+248 LDLQKKNL
-263 TSQLRSAI
+263 TRELRSAI
-271 DRLNREIPQLER
+271 DRLNAEIPALER
-283 EITDLRSQLERAQRQ
+283 EVTGLKTQVRQMERKLEE
-298 LEALHLSETVEISLP
+298 LELDAVGEISLP
-313 LDDELL
+313 LDETLL
-319 RSAREILSRYDPQYR
+319 RSAREILSRYDPEYR
-334 ASAMPQTL
+334 SSAMPQSL
-342 KEAERDAAKT
+342 KEAESDPGKQ
-352 AAMLASIGRAEEAI
+352 AAMIASIDRAEEAI
-366 DQAAGELTGGR
+366 RRAAEADTGGR
-377 SVSAALAETEGQI
+377 RMETALAETEARI
-390 LSLTLAIQGKDQ
+390 LSLTLEIRGKDA
-402 ELVTLNQQLET
+402 ELEALEKEQAD
-413 AAPEEQEAIRARIQ
+413 AAPEEQAAIQAKREALQAERDARKAEQ
-427 TLETERAELLTQ
+427 ETLKKRRDRLT
-439 RNALDTQRKRLS
+439 

-458 TLSAAKAAL
+458 TLSAARAAL
-467 NNAALLVKARE
+467 NNAALLAEIRQDTE
-478 DAEGSLNDGTAELR
+478 DSANRGTAELR
-492 ASLEASIAQLNEQI
+492 ASLNEGIARLNAQI
-506 DRAERMLASLR
+506 QRGEGMLASLR
-517 AQLAELQSVLRQ
+517 SQLTELQTVLRQ
-529 LEEDP
+529 LEENPVDSS
-534 LDQGLAD
+534 LAD
-541 MAVQLLLSGSEAQL
+541 MGVQLLLSGSEAQI
-555 GLGQLRIEIGRT
+555 GLGQLRVENGRA
-567 QLQAGETQ
+567 QLQAGEAQ
-575 LAAARQEYEAAR
+575 LAAARQEYESAR
-587 EEALKSA
+587 EEALKNA
-594 NLDQLLNLTT
+594 NLDQLLNLNT

-619 YIESGSDRYL
+619 YIESGSERYL

-657 MGDIATVELTDNADD
+657 VGDIATVELTDNADD
-672 SYAKVG
+672 SYARVG
-678 GNRAVLLAVYKSS
+678 ENRAVLLAIYKSS
-691 TASTSAVTRASS
+691 TASTSRVSRASA
-703 AAMEELEGEIDGLH
+703 AAMEELAEENPGLH

-743 ILAILVL
+743 LLAILVL

-756 IRPTAVVAISMP
+756 VRPTAVVAVSMP

-809 NIYRLRNRGVPAPR
+809 NIYRLRNRDVPAPR
-823 AAVQGAKQ
+823 AAVQGARQ
-831 VAGPILSS
+831 VAAPILSS
-839 TLTTVCVFLPMLFAS
+839 TLTTVCVFLPMVFAS

-882 VPCSGATLLRR
+882 VPCAGATVLRR
-893 QKEIRQPL
+893 QREIRHPL
-901 FDLFLARYEIL
+901 MDRFLHGYEKL

-924 IVAVALLG
+924 ILAIALLG

-949 NSNQLSVNV
+949 DSNQLSVNV
-958 TVSDDTP
+958 TVPEDTE
-965 KADAFAAADAVMEA
+965 KADAFAAADAVMDA

-988 VGAMSGGAGSMM
+988 VGAMSGGADSMM
-1000 TMVGGTAAE
+1000 TMMGGTAAE
-1009 TDNTSFT
+1009 TDNTRFT
-1016 FYVLLTDKGAQRV
+1016 FYVLLSDEGARRV
-1029 PEIQTEIQ
+1029 RAIQEEIQAE
-1037 DATAALPCEVQV
+1037 TADLPCQVEVL
-1049 MGSGMMDI
+1049 GANMMDVSA
-1057 DTLYGSG
+1057 LYGSG
-1064 VKVVLYGSDLEA
+1064 AEVVLYGNDLDA
-1076 LRQAGQ
+1076 LREAGK
-1082 QVSELMAGI
+1082 QVMDLMESI
-1091 PGIENIS
+1091 PGIENVS
-1098 DGQEGGDP
+1098 DGQESGD
-1106 SQRIVVDKDAAMRLG
+1106 SSMRIVVEKDAAMRLG

-1131 AASLTTEA
+1131 AASLTTET
-1139 TATTLQVSGSSY
+1139 TATTLQAAGGSFSV
-1151 PVILV
+1151 VIR
-1156 DGSGV
+1156 DESGV
-1161 PELENLLDMAFETS
+1161 PELENILDMEFET
-1175 TMDETGG
+1175 TRTDESGG
-1182 TVKETH
+1182 SVTETH
-1188 LLREFASLQES
+1188 LLRDFATLQES

-1215 VSSETAD
+1215 IRSETAE

-1227 LLSRELE
+1227 LISRELQPRLE
-1234 PKLAALD
+1234 ALD
-1241 LPAGCTAEL
+1241 LPAGCTAEIA
-1250 SGESSSVQDMVVQ
+1250 GESSSVRDMVVQ

-1305 GLMLLGEQLSLVSLM
+1305 GLMLAGEQLSLISLM

-1354 VATGKTRMRPILM
+1354 VATGRTRMRPILM

-1378 MLFGTDMASSMGRG
+1378 MVFGTDMASSLGKG
-1392 MAIVIIGGLSYATLM
+1392 MAIVIIGGLGYATLM

-1420 RRPPVNI
+1420 RKPPVNI
-1427 DVGDDSL
+1427 DVGDDRL

-1451 GTASQPEDDAPRRGP
+1451 GREEETGETPRRSL
-1466 FRRKGQGKEARK
+1466 FRRRKDREEAKK